1 MIDVRIFFRES
12 ILVMII
18 HICFTHSHIDLST
31 VYSSRSRVRRR
42 ERNFKLSH
50 GFEIEDY

>member
-18 HICFTHSHIDLST
+18 HICFTHIDLST

-42 ERNFKLSH
+42 ERHFKLSH